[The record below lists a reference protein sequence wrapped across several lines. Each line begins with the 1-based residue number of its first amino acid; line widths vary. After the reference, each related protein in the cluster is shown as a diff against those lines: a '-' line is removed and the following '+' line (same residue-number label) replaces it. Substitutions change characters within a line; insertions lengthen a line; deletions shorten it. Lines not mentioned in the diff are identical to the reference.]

1 MTSILRSFA
10 WRIAIGYG
18 VLFGLSGFALL
29 AFIYVSTEGF
39 TTRQMEAVIEAEVQ
53 GLAERYRVAGTRG
66 LRALVD
72 ERLARNPAS
81 SSIYLLADPRFRVL
95 AGNLSSWPEAARST
109 DPWIEFELY
118 AAGDADRRE
127 VHRARARHF
136 QLPHG
141 FHLLVGRNM
150 RDFEHMRSA
159 IFRTT
164 AWGVGIAAVL
174 AFVIAWRLRRSVV
187 ARIESINRTSRRIM
201 EGELSERIRSH
212 GSGDEFDELITN
224 LNAMLE
230 RIESLME
237 DVRRV
242 SDNVAHD
249 LRTPLGR
256 LRTRLERLR
265 DAEGDG
271 VSAELAEAALEEA
284 DQMLA
289 TFNALLRI
297 ARIETRQRRHAFER
311 VNLATVGN
319 DVADLYAPVAES
331 RGITFR
337 HSGIEAP
344 VDGDAF
350 ERVNL
355 ATVGNDVAD
364 LYAPVAES
372 RGITFRHSGIEAPV
386 DGDADLIFQSL
397 ANLLDNAMKYTP
409 EGGAVTLHVTSD
421 DDAVTVVVAD
431 SGPGVPPEEREAV
444 LRRFYRLEPAR
455 STPGS
460 GLGLS
465 LVAAVAEL
473 HEATLELEDNAPGLL
488 VRLRFRRGG

>member
-1 MTSILRSFA
+1 MAPRPVTPILRSFA

-18 VLFGLSGFALL
+18 VLFGLSGLALL
-29 AFIYVSTEGF
+29 AFIYVSTEGYM
-39 TTRQMEAVIEAEVQ
+39 TRQMEAVIEAEVQ
-53 GLAERYRVAGTRG
+53 GLAERYRIAGTRG
-66 LRALVD
+66 LRALVG

-81 SSIYLLADPRFRVL
+81 SSIYLLADPGFRVL
-95 AGNLSSWPEAARST
+95 AGNLSSWPEAARGA

-118 AAGDADRRE
+118 TTGDADRRE

-136 QLPHG
+136 QLRRG

-150 RDFEHMRSA
+150 RDFEQMRSA

-164 AWGVGIAAVL
+164 AWGVGVAALL

-201 EGELSERIRSH
+201 KGELSERIRSH

-271 VSAELAEAALEEA
+271 ASAALAEAALEEA

-297 ARIETRQRRHAFER
+297 ARIETRQRRH
-311 VNLATVGN
+311 
-319 DVADLYAPVAES
+319 
-331 RGITFR
+331 
-337 HSGIEAP
+337 
-344 VDGDAF
+344 AF

-421 DDAVTVVVAD
+421 DDTVTVVVAD
-431 SGPGVPPEEREAV
+431 SGPGVPPDEREAV

-455 STPGS
+455 SAPGS

-473 HEATLELEDNAPGLL
+473 HEATLMLEDNAPGLV
-488 VRLRFRRGG
+488 VRLRFRRGGI

>member
-18 VLFGLSGFALL
+18 ALFGLSGFALL
-29 AFIYVSTEGF
+29 AFIYVSTEGYM
-39 TTRQMEAVIEAEVQ
+39 TRQMEAVIEAEVQ

-95 AGNLSSWPEAARST
+95 AGNLSNWPDAARDT

-118 AAGDADRRE
+118 TTGDADRRE

-136 QLPHG
+136 QLRRG

-150 RDFEHMRSA
+150 RDFEQMRSA

-212 GSGDEFDELITN
+212 DSGDEFDELITN

-271 VSAELAEAALEEA
+271 ASPELAEAALEEA

-297 ARIETRQRRHAFER
+297 ARIETRQRRRAFER
-311 VNLATVGN
+311 LNLATVGN

-344 VDGDAF
+344 V
-350 ERVNL
+350 E
-355 ATVGNDVAD
+355 
-364 LYAPVAES
+364 
-372 RGITFRHSGIEAPV
+372 
-386 DGDADLIFQSL
+386 GDADLIFQSL

-409 EGGAVTLHVTSD
+409 EGGAVTLHVTSSD
-421 DDAVTVVVAD
+421 DSVTVVVAD
-431 SGPGVPPEEREAV
+431 NGPGVPPEEREAV

-455 STPGS
+455 SAPGS

-465 LVAAVAEL
+465 LVAAVVQL
-473 HEATLELEDNAPGLL
+473 HEAALTLEDNAPGLV
-488 VRLRFRRGG
+488 VRLRFRRAR

>member
-1 MTSILRSFA
+1 MTSVLRSFA

-39 TTRQMEAVIEAEVQ
+39 MTRQMEAVIEAEVQ

-95 AGNLSSWPEAARST
+95 AGNLSSWPEAARSS

-118 AAGDADRRE
+118 TAGDADRRE
-127 VHRARARHF
+127 AHRARARHF
-136 QLPHG
+136 QLRRG

-344 VDGDAF
+344 VDGDA
-350 ERVNL
+350 
-355 ATVGNDVAD
+355 
-364 LYAPVAES
+364 
-372 RGITFRHSGIEAPV
+372 
-386 DGDADLIFQSL
+386 DLIFQSL

-409 EGGAVTLHVTSD
+409 EGGAVTLHVTSHD
-421 DDAVTVVVAD
+421 DTVTVVVAD
-431 SGPGVPPEEREAV
+431 SGPGVPSEEREAV

-455 STPGS
+455 SAPGS

-473 HEATLELEDNAPGLL
+473 HEATLELEDNAPGLV
-488 VRLRFRRGG
+488 VRLRFRRGGI